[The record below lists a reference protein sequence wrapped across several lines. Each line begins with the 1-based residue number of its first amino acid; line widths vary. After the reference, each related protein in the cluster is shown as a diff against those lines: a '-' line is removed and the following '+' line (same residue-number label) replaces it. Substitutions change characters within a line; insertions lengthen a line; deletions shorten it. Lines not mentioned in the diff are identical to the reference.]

1 MTQVYVTSDT
11 PPHSCVTTKP
21 QVRRLSDADDAGDAE
36 IRTSDTHGLPTH
48 HVRRCLIDT
57 ALDRPDPR
65 AILRGGLPDRYLT
78 PDDIAEIFEVPKE
91 TVYQWRKKR
100 IGPPGFRIGKYV
112 RYDPADV
119 RAYVT
124 SRKDAEINAA

>member
-1 MTQVYVTSDT
+1 MS
-11 PPHSCVTTKP
+11 
-21 QVRRLSDADDAGDAE
+21 
-36 IRTSDTHGLPTH
+36 RTRS
-48 HVRRCLIDT
+48 
-57 ALDRPDPR
+57 AQPDPR
-65 AILRGGLPDRYLT
+65 ATLRGGLPDRYLT

-100 IGPPGFRIGKYV
+100 TGPPGFRIGKHL

-124 SRKDAEINAA
+124 ECKTVDPAAA

>member
-1 MTQVYVTSDT
+1 MS
-11 PPHSCVTTKP
+11 
-21 QVRRLSDADDAGDAE
+21 
-36 IRTSDTHGLPTH
+36 
-48 HVRRCLIDT
+48 T
-57 ALDRPDPR
+57 APAQPDPR
-65 AILRGGLPDRYLT
+65 ATLRGGLPDRYLT

-100 IGPPGFRIGKYV
+100 IGPLGFRIGKHV

-124 SRKDAEINAA
+124 HRKSVDRDVA